1 MRKSRLDNSM
11 INSFIGVGT
20 QILNM
25 LLGFVL
31 QAVFI
36 RTLGATYLGLRGLYS
51 NILQVLS
58 FTELGIGTAVTFSL
72 YKPLSSGNEQ
82 KIIQIMN
89 FFRSAYTTIGIIIGV
104 IGSLFIPLIPLLTHS
119 NIKGVYLYYILF
131 LANTVVSYFLT
142 YKRTILNADQLNYIN
157 LNNELLF
164 KILQTVIQIIILVVF
179 KSFFGFCVIQIVCT
193 VVSNIVISNKVNKL
207 YPYLKGKNLFKHKL
221 PSNDL
226 KEILHNTLGTVG
238 SKLGDIAVNGTNSVL
253 ITYFCSLYLSGVFSN
268 YNVIINSL
276 VIVIGQAFYSITSSV
291 GNLIVEIEDKKYQYD
306 IFEKIFFISFLCTF
320 ICSVSYISVI
330 NPFISL
336 WVGSKYQLSFI
347 IAFMMGIN
355 LILNSFRKAFSTFIS
370 AYGLYVKDGKRAIIE
385 AIVNIVSSLIY
396 LIVFNMGI
404 AGVVLGNITSNI
416 LVNWYEPYIIFK
428 YGMHQNEKLL
438 TVFKNFVIY
447 MITCITFM
455 FAIYKIVSI
464 FNINILL
471 VNILVKGLIAVT
483 LSLIGFYLLFK
494 NNECFKYTLVI
505 LKKYL
510 TK

>member
-1 MRKSRLDNSM
+1 MGKSRLDNSM

-72 YKPLSSGNEQ
+72 YKPLSRGNEQ

-119 NIKGVYLYYILF
+119 TIKGIYLYYILF

-157 LNNELLF
+157 LNNEIIF
-164 KILQTVIQIIILVVF
+164 KLIQTAVQIIILFVF
-179 KSFFGFCVIQIVCT
+179 KSFLGFCIVQILCT
-193 VVSNIVISNKVNKL
+193 IISNIVISIKVNKL
-207 YPYLKGKNLFKHKL
+207 YPYLKNVHKYNDKL
-221 PSNDL
+221 PVNDL
-226 KEILHNTLGTVG
+226 KEIFHNTLGTVG
-238 SKLGDIAVNGTNSVL
+238 SKVGDIVVNGTNSVL

-276 VIVIGQAFYSITSSV
+276 IVIIGQAFYSITSSV
-291 GNLIVEIEDKKYQYD
+291 GNFVTEINDKEYQYD

-320 ICSVSYISVI
+320 ICSVGYITVI

-336 WVGSKYQLSFI
+336 WVGSQYQLGFG
-347 IAFMMGIN
+347 IAFLLGIN
-355 LILNSFRKAFSTFIS
+355 LILNSFRKAFSTFIA
-370 AYGLYVKDGKRAIIE
+370 AYGLYIKDGKRAIIE

-396 LIVFNMGI
+396 LIVFNMDI

-428 YGMHQNEKLL
+428 YGMHQKAKLL
-438 TVFKNFVIY
+438 TVFKKIIIY
-447 MITCITFM
+447 MSICIVFM
-455 FAIYKIVSI
+455 IAMFKIVSFFDI
-464 FNINILL
+464 KILFL
-471 VNILVKGLIAVT
+471 NILVKGLIALI
-483 LSLIGFYLLFK
+483 LSLVGFYLLFK
-494 NNECFKYTLVI
+494 NNKYFKYTLVI
-505 LKKYL
+505 LKKYFS
-510 TK
+510 K